1 MYKILIVD
9 DDLEILKLMKTAVE
23 MKNYQVVV
31 MNKIFIPL
39 RSTDFKGFDLI
50 LLDIMMPN
58 MDGTD
63 ICNAIRNQI
72 ATPIMFVS
80 AKDSEEDIIN
90 GLNVGGDDYM
100 VKPFSLK
107 QLTAKVEAHIKRE
120 ERNNKATDD
129 FNNIRRDV
137 GPFTFYLEEKRLFLD
152 GKIVKLTNR
161 EYRIM
166 ALLSAKPSKT
176 YSKEEIYELVY
187 DEKSSALFRSIP
199 EYIYQIRTKLNNFEI
214 NPIKTV
220 RGMGYKWYD

>member
-9 DDLEILKLMKTAVE
+9 DDLEILKLMKTALE

-187 DEKSSALFRSIP
+187 D
-199 EYIYQIRTKLNNFEI
+199 
-214 NPIKTV
+214 
-220 RGMGYKWYD
+220 